1 MRDSTQTAPRP
12 CRAVLARRLAVAAS
26 LASLTWLTACGGPSG
41 DSRST
46 GGSGDDRGVA
56 SVTGGDKKPTEAA
69 PQAERPLIR
78 PDTSAEEED
87 RLIQVYTSCLEQ
99 HGYKKLE
106 GYSGKVGDPNKPDSA
121 TLARNEARFAP
132 AQKACAAKEPE
143 ELWQRAY
150 REDPEYQDKFDKWLK
165 CMRSH
170 GLEVAPSPDDP
181 GTFSFEDGLPP
192 VNEEKWVDKCEAEA
206 FTGE

>member
-1 MRDSTQTAPRP
+1 MRVAEQTALGP
-12 CRAVLARRLAVAAS
+12 CRAGLARRLAVAAA
-26 LASLTWLTACGGPSG
+26 LASLALLTACGAGSG
-41 DSRST
+41 DAQSS
-46 GGSGDDRGVA
+46 GGSGGDKGVA
-56 SVTGGDKKPTEAA
+56 SVTGGDKKPKEAA
-69 PQAERPLIR
+69 TRAERPLIR

-99 HGYKKLE
+99 HGYKKLK
-106 GYSGKVGDPNKPDSA
+106 GYSGKVGDPDKPDPA
-121 TLARNEARFAP
+121 TLARNEAKFAP

-150 REDPEYQDKFDKWLK
+150 REDPEYQDKFDKWLT

-181 GTFSFEDGLPP
+181 GTFSFEGGLPP
-192 VNEEKWVDKCEAEA
+192 ADKEKWVDKCEAEA
-206 FTGE
+206 FAGT